1 MVLDD
6 FVHILGVDDFHHSI
20 QPFVDNPFLP
30 QHYVD
35 KYSYA
40 EEFFQPAKLD
50 ALAYEK
56 MLNKQI
62 FCAHEPVDFVVDD
75 FYFAVD
81 SVVDL
86 WVNKIGPQPM
96 TSLEDALKS
105 CDGNSSA
112 GFPWTLLP
120 GVTTKK
126 ELLKSK
132 HSKVFYDWLLRF
144 PKALLEGGFCSAWSI
159 FLKGELRP
167 TEKVVNHVSRG
178 ISCSDFVT
186 LLWHKVFASNQHSAV
201 YDYCYDHDFPS
212 TLGCT
217 PFYGGWNRLHAKAF
231 QFGCEKAWCYDFSSW
246 DSRMR
251 PHMHLAYSEI
261 THSCLDTDGY
271 DNDFCH
277 NVLEA
282 LLDQTLYPLIYH
294 YGDNRRGVLSRGGFF
309 HTPNQKSGGYA
320 TAMANTSGHEV
331 ALRYAMI
338 DAPTQDYGSLV
349 YSDDGLHGCPDAN
362 IDYCRSIGPLRF
374 RDLGVV
380 AEPQVGD
387 DYVIDADDGE
397 FLSATFRDGGGQRVF
412 EPVNLE
418 KFLASSLLMKK
429 SSSVVEQFSK
439 VCALRTLCYGC
450 DIMAFREL
458 SEVARGLLSTFPEL
472 DQYKGC
478 YLTQYKLDELY
489 YGYENP
495 APHAV

>member
-1 MVLDD
+1 
-6 FVHILGVDDFHHSI
+6 
-20 QPFVDNPFLP
+20 
-30 QHYVD
+30 
-35 KYSYA
+35 
-40 EEFFQPAKLD
+40 
-50 ALAYEK
+50 
-56 MLNKQI
+56 
-62 FCAHEPVDFVVDD
+62 
-75 FYFAVD
+75 
-81 SVVDL
+81 
-86 WVNKIGPQPM
+86 
-96 TSLEDALKS
+96 
-105 CDGNSSA
+105 
-112 GFPWTLLP
+112 
-120 GVTTKK
+120 
-126 ELLKSK
+126 
-132 HSKVFYDWLLRF
+132 
-144 PKALLEGGFCSAWSI
+144 
-159 FLKGELRP
+159 
-167 TEKVVNHVSRG
+167 
-178 ISCSDFVT
+178 
-186 LLWHKVFASNQHSAV
+186 
-201 YDYCYDHDFPS
+201 
-212 TLGCT
+212 
-217 PFYGGWNRLHAKAF
+217 
-231 QFGCEKAWCYDFSSW
+231 
-246 DSRMR
+246 
-251 PHMHLAYSEI
+251 MHLAYSEI